1 MRKKVDSPE
10 SIVMLVFIHR
20 ILNAGQLLY
29 SLLLHWHVTC
39 SVGMLQIHII
49 ELCLIL
55 QMMYG
60 SAFWFPHN
68 SENITRELAEST
80 WPIISMTMFCK
91 PVLLDCDVGEQSG
104 PGLLVM

>member
-1 MRKKVDSPE
+1 MWIDNKISILAIE
-10 SIVMLVFIHR
+10 SIVMLVYIQR

-39 SVGMLQIHII
+39 SVGMLQIHLI

-60 SAFWFPHN
+60 SAF
-68 SENITRELAEST
+68 
-80 WPIISMTMFCK
+80 
-91 PVLLDCDVGEQSG
+91 
-104 PGLLVM
+104 LVSS